1 MSSSSLQSQPSSM
14 SEGIS
19 QVQEKAKHAIEEY
32 QATSK
37 DYMERTKNWLSQAI
51 QNASDTVRIYVNR
64 YPPLAAF
71 LFILLVLSSVP
82 VSLFTIF
89 IIATSICTISVA
101 LLGFS
106 VVEGT
111 MFVTGGGILLLVLSG
126 VLLCTLFGFFW
137 GYGIYLTYCASCRC
151 LGTFKRG
158 ASAVTSRIGETA
170 QQFIE
175 QPPIGTSQSP
185 FPGTTARRSA

>member
-1 MSSSSLQSQPSSM
+1 MSSSSSSSPTSQV
-14 SEGIS
+14 SETLS
-19 QVQEKAKHAIEEY
+19 QVQEQAKHAIQEY
-32 QATSK
+32 QASSRE
-37 DYMERTKNWLSQAI
+37 YMERTRTWLSNLI

-71 LFILLVLSSVP
+71 LFILLVLASIP
-82 VSLFTIF
+82 VSIFTIF
-89 IIATSICTISVA
+89 IVATSIGTLSVA

-111 MFVTGGGILLLVLSG
+111 MFVTSGGILLLVLAG
-126 VLLCTLFGFFW
+126 VLVCSIIGFFW
-137 GYGIYLTYCASCRC
+137 GYGAYLTYCATCKC
-151 LGTFKRG
+151 MGTFKRG
-158 ASAVTSRIGETA
+158 ATAVTSKLGETA

-185 FPGTTARRSA
+185 FPGTSSRR

>member
-1 MSSSSLQSQPSSM
+1 MSSSAASQA
-14 SEGIS
+14 SEALS
-19 QVQEKAKHAIEEY
+19 QVQEQAKSAIEEY
-32 QATSK
+32 QASSRE
-37 DYMERTKNWLSQAI
+37 YMERTRTWLSNLI
-51 QNASDTVRIYVNR
+51 QNASDTVRVYVNR

-111 MFVTGGGILLLVLSG
+111 MFVTGGGILLLVLAG
-126 VLLCTLFGFFW
+126 VLLCTVFGFFW
-137 GYGIYLTYCASCRC
+137 GYGIYLTYCASCKC
-151 LGTFKRG
+151 VGTFKRG
-158 ASAVTSRIGETA
+158 ATAMTSKIGETA

-185 FPGTTARRSA
+185 FPGTTSRR